1 MTPHDRF
8 LSLMRFQP
16 VDRPTLSEWGPWETT
31 LELWQA
37 ETGLLVEELLAWQR
51 ECDLVADPAV
61 DFSMRPAFPEETIS
75 EDADTITRR
84 DGMGQVYRVFKENPD
99 TSMPE
104 FIGFPVRGWEDWKRI
119 KPLFDPT
126 DPMRYPVDWEARLA
140 RMRVERPIT
149 KLYGFVASYYGGPSL
164 FGFVRM
170 LMGPEAALY
179 AFYDEPELVHDMMET
194 AAEFSLA
201 VMDRA
206 LREAPITYVQFW
218 EDMCYRGGPLISPA
232 LAREFMVPRYK
243 RLTERI
249 RAAGIDIIVVDSDGD
264 VRELIP
270 LWLESGINGIM
281 PFEQAAGNDLY
292 AYRKE
297 YGRDLLLFGG
307 IDKRELAKDHAAIDT
322 ELARIAPLVGMGGY
336 LPTLDHAI
344 PPDVSYKN
352 FSYYWQAKKRML
364 GIS

>member
-8 LSLMRFQP
+8 LAQMRFQP
-16 VDRPTLSEWGPWETT
+16 VDRPVLTEWGPWEAT
-31 LELWQA
+31 LSAWQA
-37 ETGLLVEELLAWQR
+37 ETGLSTAELLGWMGD
-51 ECDLVADPAV
+51 CDPVANPGV
-61 DFSMRPAFPEETIS
+61 DFAMRPAFPEETIG
-75 EDADTITRR
+75 EDAETITRR
-84 DGMGQVYRVFKENPD
+84 DGMGQVYRVFKEHPD

-104 FIGFPVRGWEDWKRI
+104 FIGFPVAGWDDWQRV

-126 DPMRYPVDWEARLA
+126 DPGRYPADWETRLV
-140 RMRVERPIT
+140 RMRAERPIVN
-149 KLYGFVASYYGGPSL
+149 LYGFVASYYGGPSL

-179 AFYDEPELVHDMMET
+179 AFYDEPELVHDIMET
-194 AAEFSLA
+194 ATEFSLG
-201 VMDRA
+201 VLDRA
-206 LREAPITYVQFW
+206 LREAPVTYVQFW
-218 EDMCYRGGPLISPA
+218 EDMCFRGGPLISPA
-232 LAREFMVPRYK
+232 LMREFMVPRYQ

-249 RAAGIDIIVVDSDGD
+249 RAAGVDIIVLDSDGD

-270 LWLESGINGIM
+270 LWLDSGINGIM

-292 AYRKE
+292 AYRNE

-307 IDKRELAKDHAAIDT
+307 IDKRELAKDATAIDA
-322 ELARIAPLVGMGGY
+322 ELARVAPLVELGGY
-336 LPTLDHAI
+336 HPTLDHAI
-344 PPDVSYKN
+344 PPDVSYAN